1 MKKLLFVPLLLIS
14 VTMVAQ
20 TYQFGLKGGINV
32 SNFTGSSFDNV
43 DKKALLG
50 FQGGAFVSFL
60 MGDHFAIQP
69 EAVFS
74 SQGARVSTING
85 DENWRVSYLNVPVEL
100 KVRFN
105 GGFYLEAGPQ
115 LGFKLNET
123 VPNQSGGT
131 AEDFARN
138 LDFSV
143 NAGLG
148 FHGKSGLG
156 IGGRYVVGVTKVGN
170 LDDTEFDPN
179 FRNGVAQLFIFYT
192 FFNNRNNP

>member
-14 VTMVAQ
+14 VTMFAQ

-32 SNFTGSSFDNV
+32 SNFTGSSLDNV
-43 DKKALLG
+43 DKKALVG
-50 FQGGAFVSFL
+50 FQGGAFLSLL

-85 DENWRVSYLNVPVEL
+85 DENWRVSYLNIPVEL

-115 LGFKLNET
+115 IGFKLNET
-123 VPNQSGGT
+123 VPNQSGGS
-131 AEDFARN
+131 AEDFAKH

-156 IGGRYVVGVTKVGN
+156 IGARYAVGITKVGN
-170 LDDTEFDPN
+170 LEDSDFDPN
-179 FRNGVAQLFIFYT
+179 FKNGVAQLFVFYT
-192 FFNNRNNP
+192 LFNNRNNP

>member
-14 VTMVAQ
+14 VTMFAQ

-32 SNFTGSSFDNV
+32 SNFTGSSLDNV
-43 DKKALLG
+43 DKKALVG
-50 FQGGAFVSFL
+50 FQGGAFLSLL

-74 SQGARVSTING
+74 SQGARVSTVNG
-85 DENWRVSYLNVPVEL
+85 DENWRVSYLNIPVEL

-115 LGFKLNET
+115 SGFKLNET
-123 VPNQSGGT
+123 VPNQSGGS
-131 AEDFARN
+131 AEDFAKN

-156 IGGRYVVGVTKVGN
+156 IGARYAVGITKVGN
-170 LDDTEFDPN
+170 LEDSDFDPN
-179 FRNGVAQLFIFYT
+179 FKNGVAQLFVFYT
-192 FFNNRNNP
+192 LFNNRNNP

>member
-1 MKKLLFVPLLLIS
+1 MKKLLFGPLLLIS
-14 VTMVAQ
+14 VTMFAQ

-32 SNFTGSSFDNV
+32 SNFTGSSLDNV
-43 DKKALLG
+43 DKKALVG
-50 FQGGAFVSFL
+50 FQGGAFLSLL

-85 DENWRVSYLNVPVEL
+85 DENWRVSYLNIPVEL

-115 LGFKLNET
+115 IGFKLNET
-123 VPNQSGGT
+123 VPNQSGGS
-131 AEDFARN
+131 AEDFAKN

-156 IGGRYVVGVTKVGN
+156 IGARYAVGITKVGN
-170 LDDTEFDPN
+170 LEDSDFDPN
-179 FRNGVAQLFIFYT
+179 FKNGVAQLFVFYT
-192 FFNNRNNP
+192 LFNNRNNP

>member
-14 VTMVAQ
+14 VTMFAQ

-32 SNFTGSSFDNV
+32 SNFTGSSLDNV
-43 DKKALLG
+43 DKKALVG
-50 FQGGAFVSFL
+50 FQGGAFLSLL

-85 DENWRVSYLNVPVEL
+85 DENWRVSSLNIPVEL

-115 LGFKLNET
+115 IGFKLNET
-123 VPNQSGGT
+123 VPNQSGGS
-131 AEDFARN
+131 AEDFAKN

-156 IGGRYVVGVTKVGN
+156 IGARYAVGITKVGN
-170 LDDTEFDPN
+170 LEDSDFDPN
-179 FRNGVAQLFIFYT
+179 FKNGVAQLFVFYT
-192 FFNNRNNP
+192 LFNNRNNP

>member
-1 MKKLLFVPLLLIS
+1 MKKLLFVPLLLSS
-14 VTMVAQ
+14 VTMFAQ

-32 SNFTGSSFDNV
+32 SNYTGSSLDNV
-43 DKKALLG
+43 DKKALVG
-50 FQGGAFVSFL
+50 FQGGAFLSLL

-85 DENWRVSYLNVPVEL
+85 DENWRVSYLNIPVEL

-115 LGFKLNET
+115 IGFKLNET
-123 VPNQSGGT
+123 VTNQSGGS
-131 AEDFARN
+131 AEDFAKN

-156 IGGRYVVGVTKVGN
+156 IGARYAVGITKVGN
-170 LDDTEFDPN
+170 LEDSDFDPN
-179 FRNGVAQLFIFYT
+179 FKNGVAQLFVFYT
-192 FFNNRNNP
+192 LFNNRNNP

>member
-14 VTMVAQ
+14 VTMFAQ

-32 SNFTGSSFDNV
+32 SNFTGSSLDNV
-43 DKKALLG
+43 DKKALVG
-50 FQGGAFVSFL
+50 FQGGAFLSLL

-74 SQGARVSTING
+74 SQGARVSTVNG
-85 DENWRVSYLNVPVEL
+85 DENWRVSYLNIPVEL

-105 GGFYLEAGPQ
+105 GAFYLEAGPQ
-115 LGFKLNET
+115 IGFKLNET
-123 VPNQSGGT
+123 VPNQSGGS
-131 AEDFARN
+131 AEDFAKN

-156 IGGRYVVGVTKVGN
+156 IGARYAVGITKVGN
-170 LDDTEFDPN
+170 LEDSDFDPN
-179 FRNGVAQLFIFYT
+179 FKNGVAQLFVFYT
-192 FFNNRNNP
+192 LFNNRNNP

>member
-1 MKKLLFVPLLLIS
+1 MKKLLFVPLLLSS
-14 VTMVAQ
+14 VTMFAQ

-32 SNFTGSSFDNV
+32 SNYTGSSLDNV
-43 DKKALLG
+43 DKKALVG
-50 FQGGAFVSFL
+50 FQGGAFLSLL

-85 DENWRVSYLNVPVEL
+85 DENWRVSYLNIPVEL

-115 LGFKLNET
+115 IGFKLNET
-123 VPNQSGGT
+123 VPNQSGGS
-131 AEDFARN
+131 AEDFAKN

-156 IGGRYVVGVTKVGN
+156 IGARYAVGITKVGN
-170 LDDTEFDPN
+170 LEDSDFDPN
-179 FRNGVAQLFIFYT
+179 FKNGVAQLFVFYT
-192 FFNNRNNP
+192 LFNNRNNP

>member
-14 VTMVAQ
+14 VTMFAQ

-32 SNFTGSSFDNV
+32 SNFTGSSLDNV
-43 DKKALLG
+43 DKKALVG
-50 FQGGAFVSFL
+50 FQGGAFLSLL

-85 DENWRVSYLNVPVEL
+85 DENWRVSYLNIPVEL

-115 LGFKLNET
+115 IGFKLNET
-123 VPNQSGGT
+123 VPNQSGGS
-131 AEDFARN
+131 AEDFAKN
-138 LDFSV
+138 LYFSV

-156 IGGRYVVGVTKVGN
+156 IGARYAVGITKVGN
-170 LDDTEFDPN
+170 LEDSDFDPN
-179 FRNGVAQLFIFYT
+179 FKNGVAQLFVFYT
-192 FFNNRNNP
+192 LFNNRNNP

>member
-14 VTMVAQ
+14 VTMFAQ

-32 SNFTGSSFDNV
+32 SNFTGSSLDNV
-43 DKKALLG
+43 DKKALVG
-50 FQGGAFVSFL
+50 FQGGAFLSLL

-85 DENWRVSYLNVPVEL
+85 DENWRVSYLNIPVEL

-115 LGFKLNET
+115 IGFKLNET
-123 VPNQSGGT
+123 VPNQSGGS
-131 AEDFARN
+131 AEEFAKN

-156 IGGRYVVGVTKVGN
+156 IGARYAVGITKVGN
-170 LDDTEFDPN
+170 LEDSDFDPN
-179 FRNGVAQLFIFYT
+179 FKNGVAQLFVFYT
-192 FFNNRNNP
+192 LFNNRNNP

>member
-14 VTMVAQ
+14 VTMFAQ

-32 SNFTGSSFDNV
+32 SNFTGSSLDNV
-43 DKKALLG
+43 DKKALVG
-50 FQGGAFVSFL
+50 FQGGAFLSLL

-85 DENWRVSYLNVPVEL
+85 DENWRVSYLNIPVEL

-105 GGFYLEAGPQ
+105 GFYLEAGPQ
-115 LGFKLNET
+115 IGFKLNET
-123 VPNQSGGT
+123 VPNQSGGS
-131 AEDFARN
+131 AEDFAKN

-156 IGGRYVVGVTKVGN
+156 IGARYAVGITKVGN
-170 LDDTEFDPN
+170 LEDSDFDPN
-179 FRNGVAQLFIFYT
+179 FKNGVAQLFVFYT
-192 FFNNRNNP
+192 LFNNRNNP

>member
-14 VTMVAQ
+14 VTMFAQ

-32 SNFTGSSFDNV
+32 SNFTGSSLDNV
-43 DKKALLG
+43 DKKALVG
-50 FQGGAFVSFL
+50 FQGGAFLSLL

-85 DENWRVSYLNVPVEL
+85 DENWRVSYLNIPVEL

-115 LGFKLNET
+115 IGFKLNET
-123 VPNQSGGT
+123 VPNQSGGS
-131 AEDFARN
+131 AEDFAKN

-156 IGGRYVVGVTKVGN
+156 IGARYAVGITKVGN
-170 LDDTEFDPN
+170 LEDSDFDPN
-179 FRNGVAQLFIFYT
+179 FKNGVAQLFVFYT
-192 FFNNRNNP
+192 LFNNRNNP

>member
-14 VTMVAQ
+14 VTMFAQ

-32 SNFTGSSFDNV
+32 SNFTGSSLDNV
-43 DKKALLG
+43 DKKALVG
-50 FQGGAFVSFL
+50 FQGGAFLSLL

-74 SQGARVSTING
+74 SQGARVSTVNG
-85 DENWRVSYLNVPVEL
+85 DENWRVSYLNIPVEL

-115 LGFKLNET
+115 IGFKLNET
-123 VPNQSGGT
+123 VHNQSGGS
-131 AEDFARN
+131 AEDFAKN

-156 IGGRYVVGVTKVGN
+156 IGARYAVGITKVGN
-170 LDDTEFDPN
+170 LEDSDFDPN
-179 FRNGVAQLFIFYT
+179 FKNGVAQLFVFYT
-192 FFNNRNNP
+192 LFNNRNNP

>member
-14 VTMVAQ
+14 VTMFAQ

-32 SNFTGSSFDNV
+32 SNFTGSSLDNV
-43 DKKALLG
+43 DKKALVG
-50 FQGGAFVSFL
+50 FQGGAFLSLL

-74 SQGARVSTING
+74 SQGARVSTVNG
-85 DENWRVSYLNVPVEL
+85 DENWRVSYLNIPVEL

-115 LGFKLNET
+115 IGFKLNET
-123 VPNQSGGT
+123 VPNQSGGS
-131 AEDFARN
+131 AEDFAKN

-156 IGGRYVVGVTKVGN
+156 IGARYAVGITKVGN
-170 LDDTEFDPN
+170 LEDSDFDPN
-179 FRNGVAQLFIFYT
+179 FKNGVAQLFVFYT
-192 FFNNRNNP
+192 LFNNRNNP

>member
-14 VTMVAQ
+14 VTMFAQ

-32 SNFTGSSFDNV
+32 SNFTGSSLDNV
-43 DKKALLG
+43 DKKALVG
-50 FQGGAFVSFL
+50 FQGGAFLSLL

-74 SQGARVSTING
+74 SQGARVSTVNG
-85 DENWRVSYLNVPVEL
+85 DENWRVSYLNIPVEL

-105 GGFYLEAGPQ
+105 GGFYLGAGPQ
-115 LGFKLNET
+115 IGFKLNET
-123 VPNQSGGT
+123 VPNQSGGS
-131 AEDFARN
+131 AEDFAKN

-156 IGGRYVVGVTKVGN
+156 IGARYAVGITKVGN
-170 LDDTEFDPN
+170 LEDSDFDPN
-179 FRNGVAQLFIFYT
+179 FKNGVAQLFVFYT
-192 FFNNRNNP
+192 LFNNRNNP